1 MKKIMIFLG
10 MMIVSTIMFAQP
22 RVDPMERAAKQAE
35 KMKTELGLDEVQF
48 NAVKAINEE
57 YANDLSQLRRD
68 STLSK
73 EEKHKQM
80 RTFHHEREA
89 AFKKVLTEE
98 QHKKLAANRSEQAN
112 KHRARIAKHQGAHTD
127 RIQKE
132 LSLTEDQASKLD
144 AINKEFGQK
153 FRVLRSDS
161 TMAEIDRK
169 SKTKQLKDEY
179 QSKIKSVLTEEQLKK
194 WETLKSERKRRK
206 L

>member
-10 MMIVSTIMFAQP
+10 MMVASTIMFAQP

-57 YANDLSQLRRD
+57 YAGKLNQIRRD
-68 STLSK
+68 STLSR
-73 EEKHKQM
+73 EEKHTQM
-80 RTFHHEREA
+80 RTFHQERDA
-89 AFKKVLTEE
+89 AFKKVLTAE
-98 QHKKLAANRSEQAN
+98 QHKKLAANRSEQKN
-112 KHRARIAKHQGAHTD
+112 KHRAKMAKHQGAHAE

-132 LSLTEDQASKLD
+132 LSLTEDQAAQLKGV
-144 AINKEFGQK
+144 NREFGQK
-153 FRVLRSDS
+153 VRALRSDS
-161 TMAEIDRK
+161 TVAEEDRK
-169 SKTKQLKDEY
+169 AKIQQVRQEY
-179 QSKIKSVLTEEQLKK
+179 QSKIKTILTDEQVKK

>member
-1 MKKIMIFLG
+1 MKKSMIFLG
-10 MMIVSTIMFAQP
+10 MMIVSTITFAQP
-22 RVDPMERAAKQAE
+22 RVDPLERAAKQAE
-35 KMKTELGLDEVQF
+35 KMRTELGLDEVQF

-57 YANDLSQLRRD
+57 YANELSQLRRD

-112 KHRARIAKHQGAHTD
+112 KHRARMAKHQGAYAD

-132 LSLTEDQASKLD
+132 LSLTEDQASKLS

-153 FRVLRSDS
+153 FRALRSDS
-161 TMAEIDRK
+161 TMAQDDRK
-169 SKTKQLKDEY
+169 AKNKQLREEY
-179 QSKIKSVLTEEQLKK
+179 QSKFKSILTEEQFKK
-194 WETLKSERKRRK
+194 WETLKSEHKRRR